1 MKGDDKMSVS
11 IYYTASRK
19 QKLTTTE
26 QEAIDKIISE
36 YSVYREIEKYNNTG
50 EGYNWE
56 GFTVYNQEKQMED
69 DIIFEGSTRLPDN
82 SDDAIWEGVQHW
94 TALLSQIR
102 CFILDAEWHVHVDDH
117 VLVWDEEYLE
127 YDLSK

>member
-1 MKGDDKMSVS
+1 MSVS
-11 IYYTASRK
+11 IYYSANRK
-19 QKLTTTE
+19 QKLTSTE
-26 QEAIDKIISE
+26 QEAIDKLILE
-36 YSVYREIEKYNNTG
+36 YSVDKEIEKYNNTG

-56 GFTVYNQEKQMED
+56 DFTVYNQENQVED

-102 CFILDAEWHVHVDDH
+102 CVILGAEWHVHVDDH